1 MTIDPIQQPNSFT
14 NPPQFAFSPKLYFL
28 ILPRLAFISG
38 RIALILQNPLFFTS
52 FFRNFGF
59 AELTMHSAM
68 KRKTSFS
75 FALHSFFRN
84 SALIRA
90 RSYFRLG
97 NKNKQDLFCISLD
110 FS

>member
-14 NPPQFAFSPKLYFL
+14 NPPNYALSPFLYFL
-28 ILPRLAFISG
+28 ILPRFTFIIG
-38 RIALILQNPLFFTS
+38 RIALILQNPLFFT
-52 FFRNFGF
+52 
-59 AELTMHSAM
+59 
-68 KRKTSFS
+68 
-75 FALHSFFRN
+75 SFFRN